1 MSYCQATTRSGRP
14 CKAHHVR
21 GSLYCFW
28 HEPLY
33 EGARQLASMKGGSA
47 TLEDMEKKREMRER
61 RLKALARLEEALAAA
76 RMLPNK

>member
-1 MSYCQATTRSGRP
+1 
-14 CKAHHVR
+14 
-21 GSLYCFW
+21 
-28 HEPLY
+28 
-33 EGARQLASMKGGSA
+33 MKGGSA